1 MKKSFWLVLVFF
13 VFFLI
18 ILLAAA
24 FFAMLAENCMHLE
37 AGVKSDFFNLSFFI
51 DSLIKYLPWCA
62 VLSLMMLV
70 LYIIK
75 HKFSVLQFVIPY
87 FILALLVWMLV
98 IPGCAKLS
106 SIRQGASDISGVAEI
121 ADAEAVEGADAQA
134 GGEVVEVVE
143 EVAPVLEPDVVEP
156 DASEPDA
163 GTISKGYFRKEGEY
177 LTFGDMWRR
186 KVFPGRVDEETSGK
200 YSDIIIE
207 SSISVPF
214 WGDYVYEKCLLL
226 NSVCRSALAKGYFSF
241 ILFATMG
248 FALSAVIFLCRF
260 SSWRLVNAL
269 IVMFVFALIVFAN
282 IVFYDGAFVEKIPF
296 LGNWYVPLIFNGVL
310 CVLFMTVGI
319 FNWVRHP
326 DRNREGE

>member
-18 ILLAAA
+18 ILLGAA

-37 AGVKSDFFNLSFFI
+37 AGVKSDFFNFSFFI

-98 IPGCAKLS
+98 IPGCAKLF
-106 SIRQGASDISGVAEI
+106 SIRQGASEVSVSEVAEI
-121 ADAEAVEGADAQA
+121 ADAEAVEGVDAQA
-134 GGEVVEVVE
+134 GGEVVDVI
-143 EVAPVLEPDVVEP
+143 EPDVIEP
-156 DASEPDA
+156 DAE
-163 GTISKGYFRKEGEY
+163 TVSKGYFRKEGEY

-226 NSVCRSALAKGYFSF
+226 NSVCRSALAKGYFSY

-296 LGNWYVPLIFNGVL
+296 LGN
-310 CVLFMTVGI
+310 
-319 FNWVRHP
+319 
-326 DRNREGE
+326 

>member
-18 ILLAAA
+18 ILLGAA

-98 IPGCAKLS
+98 IPGCAKLFT
-106 SIRQGASDISGVAEI
+106 IRQEASSVPVVEVA
-121 ADAEAVEGADAQA
+121 D
-134 GGEVVEVVE
+134 VEVVE
-143 EVAPVLEPDVVEP
+143 EVVPDLEPEDEV
-156 DASEPDA
+156 
-163 GTISKGYFRKEGEY
+163 ISKGYFRKEGEY
-177 LTFGDMWRR
+177 LTFGDTWRR

-226 NSVCRSALAKGYFSF
+226 NSVCRSALAKGYFSY

-248 FALSAVIFLCRF
+248 FALSSVIFLCRF

-269 IVMFVFALIVFAN
+269 IVMFVFAFIVFAN
-282 IVFYDGAFVEKIPF
+282 IMFYDSSITEKIPF
-296 LGNWYVPLIFNGVL
+296 LGNWYVPLVFNGVL
-310 CVLFMTVGI
+310 CVSFMAVGI

>member
-18 ILLAAA
+18 ILLGAA

-37 AGVKSDFFNLSFFI
+37 AGVKSDFFNLSYFI
-51 DSLIKYLPWCA
+51 DSLIRYLPWCV
-62 VLSLMMLV
+62 VLSLMALV

-98 IPGCAKLS
+98 IPGCAKLFT
-106 SIRQGASDISGVAEI
+106 IRQEASSVPVVEVA
-121 ADAEAVEGADAQA
+121 D
-134 GGEVVEVVE
+134 VEVVE
-143 EVAPVLEPDVVEP
+143 EVVPDLEPEDEV
-156 DASEPDA
+156 
-163 GTISKGYFRKEGEY
+163 ISKGYFRKEGEY
-177 LTFGDMWRR
+177 LTFGDTWRR

-226 NSVCRSALAKGYFSF
+226 NSVCRSALAKGYFSY

-248 FALSAVIFLCRF
+248 FALSSVIFLCRF

-269 IVMFVFALIVFAN
+269 IVMFVFAFIVFAN
-282 IVFYDGAFVEKIPF
+282 IMFYDSSITEKIPF
-296 LGNWYVPLIFNGVL
+296 LGNWYVPLVFNGVL
-310 CVLFMTVGI
+310 CVSFMAVGI

>member
-13 VFFLI
+13 IFFLI
-18 ILLAAA
+18 ILLGAA

-98 IPGCAKLS
+98 IPGCAKLF
-106 SIRQGASDISGVAEI
+106 SIRQGASEVSVSEVAEI
-121 ADAEAVEGADAQA
+121 ADAEAVEGVDAQA
-134 GGEVVEVVE
+134 GGEVV
-143 EVAPVLEPDVVEP
+143 DVIEP
-156 DASEPDA
+156 DAE
-163 GTISKGYFRKEGEY
+163 TVSKGYFRKEGEY
-177 LTFGDMWRR
+177 LTFGDTWRR

-226 NSVCRSALAKGYFSF
+226 NSVCRSALAKGYFSY

-248 FALSAVIFLCRF
+248 FALSSVIFLCRF

-269 IVMFVFALIVFAN
+269 IVMFVFAFIVFAN
-282 IVFYDGAFVEKIPF
+282 IMFYDSSITEKIPF
-296 LGNWYVPLIFNGVL
+296 LGNWYVPLVFNGVL
-310 CVLFMTVGI
+310 CVSFMAVGI